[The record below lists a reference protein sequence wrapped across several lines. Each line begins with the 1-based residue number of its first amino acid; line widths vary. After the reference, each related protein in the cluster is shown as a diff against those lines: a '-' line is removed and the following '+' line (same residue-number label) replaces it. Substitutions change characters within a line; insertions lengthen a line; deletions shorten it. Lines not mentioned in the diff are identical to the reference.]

1 MLGIAIV
8 EDDREQAALLETHI
22 KRYAAERQLV
32 VSVSV
37 FYDAVTFLEKYTQ
50 GYQMI
55 FMDIKMPMLDGMDAA
70 RFLRER
76 DQKVVLVF
84 VTTMRQYAIQGYDV
98 DAADFIVK
106 PVNYP
111 EFALKFT
118 RLLGKVERPE
128 AVSPDVF
135 IKNENSFIRLAP
147 SDIFYVEVKG
157 HYCVYH
163 TASGEYRRY
172 QTLKNAEASLPSR
185 SFARCNNFLLVNLEH
200 VSRIDGMSVFVEGE
214 ELQISHPKRKAFVEA
229 FSQFMER
236 P

>member
-22 KRYAAERQLV
+22 KRYAAEHQLV
-32 VSVSV
+32 LSVSV

-135 IKNENSFIRLAP
+135 IKTENSFVRLAL
-147 SDIFYVEVKG
+147 SDIFYVEVNG

-163 TASGEYRRY
+163 TASG
-172 QTLKNAEASLPSR
+172 
-185 SFARCNNFLLVNLEH
+185 
-200 VSRIDGMSVFVEGE
+200 
-214 ELQISHPKRKAFVEA
+214 
-229 FSQFMER
+229 
-236 P
+236 

>member
-135 IKNENSFIRLAP
+135 IKTENSFVRLAL
-147 SDIFYVEVKG
+147 SDIVYVEVKG

>member
-22 KRYAAERQLV
+22 KRYAAEHQLV

-111 EFALKFT
+111 EFA
-118 RLLGKVERPE
+118 
-128 AVSPDVF
+128 
-135 IKNENSFIRLAP
+135 
-147 SDIFYVEVKG
+147 
-157 HYCVYH
+157 
-163 TASGEYRRY
+163 
-172 QTLKNAEASLPSR
+172 
-185 SFARCNNFLLVNLEH
+185 
-200 VSRIDGMSVFVEGE
+200 
-214 ELQISHPKRKAFVEA
+214 
-229 FSQFMER
+229 
-236 P
+236 

>member
-1 MLGIAIV
+1 
-8 EDDREQAALLETHI
+8 
-22 KRYAAERQLV
+22 
-32 VSVSV
+32 
-37 FYDAVTFLEKYTQ
+37 
-50 GYQMI
+50 
-55 FMDIKMPMLDGMDAA
+55 
-70 RFLRER
+70 
-76 DQKVVLVF
+76 
-84 VTTMRQYAIQGYDV
+84 MRQYAIQGYDV

-135 IKNENSFIRLAP
+135 IKTENSFVRLAH

-163 TASGEYRRY
+163 TASVEYRRY
-172 QTLKNAEASLPSR
+172 QALKNAEASLPSR

-236 P
+236 L

>member
-135 IKNENSFIRLAP
+135 IKTENSFVRLAL